1 MIDPLYVASGFGVG
15 LLVGM
20 TGVGGGSLMTPLLIL
35 LFGIHPSTAVGTDL
49 LYAAATKT
57 GGSLVHG
64 VARSIHWPA
73 VLRLASGSIPAS
85 VVTPACAVAALNST
99 GIPRAA
105 WSIWCCAL
113 RCILTATSL
122 IFRKAIMDRY
132 RRRMERLGASTTG
145 YATVAVGV
153 ALGVLVSISSVG
165 AGAVGV
171 TALLLLYPRL
181 PMASIVGSD
190 IAHAVPLTLVAG
202 IGHWALGSVDWALM
216 GVLLIG
222 SLPGIII
229 GSYCAVRVPETV
241 LRLLLATVL
250 ILIAGKLGFNELH
263 LSTASIAAVTGSVA
277 HSGALREPSAILL
290 RGPAAVDRQIGAGDL
305 GGIVAAQEQ
314 RQRCDL
320 LRGHELLGRLRVE
333 QHVR

>member
-1 MIDPLYVASGFGVG
+1 MPRPALPSGSEHWNQDLIPEMIDPLYVASGFGVG

-64 VARSIHWPA
+64 LARSVHWPA
-73 VLRLASGSIPAS
+73 VIRLASGSIPAS
-85 VVTPACAVAALNST
+85 MVTLLVLWQVDLNAESARSLINLVLCFALF
-99 GIPRAA
+99 
-105 WSIWCCAL
+105 
-113 RCILTATSL
+113 LTATSL
-122 IFRKAIMDRY
+122 IFRKTIMDRY
-132 RRRMERLGASTTG
+132 RRRMERLDGAATNR
-145 YATVAVGV
+145 ATVAVGV
-153 ALGVLVSISSVG
+153 AMGVLVSISSVG

-181 PMASIVGSD
+181 PMANVVGSD

-222 SLPGIII
+222 SLPGILI

-241 LRLLLATVL
+241 LRLVLASVL
-250 ILIAGKLGFNELH
+250 ILVAGKLVVSELH
-263 LSTASIAAVTGSVA
+263 LSPESVA
-277 HSGALREPSAILL
+277 AFVGSAT
-290 RGPAAVDRQIGAGDL
+290 Q
-305 GGIVAAQEQ
+305 
-314 RQRCDL
+314 
-320 LRGHELLGRLRVE
+320 
-333 QHVR
+333 

>member
-1 MIDPLYVASGFGVG
+1 LESKDLTLEMIDPLYVASGFGVG

-35 LFGIHPSTAVGTDL
+35 LFGVHPSTAVGTDL

-64 VARSIHWPA
+64 MARSIHWPA
-73 VLRLASGSIPAS
+73 VIRLASGSIPAS
-85 VVTPACAVAALNST
+85 VVTLLVLWQLELNGDAGRSLVNLVLCFAL
-99 GIPRAA
+99 
-105 WSIWCCAL
+105 
-113 RCILTATSL
+113 ILTATSL

-132 RRRMERLGASTTG
+132 RRRMEGLSDSTTG
-145 YATVAVGV
+145 YATVVIGV

-181 PMASIVGSD
+181 PMVRIVGSD

-222 SLPGIII
+222 SLPGIVV

-241 LRLLLATVL
+241 LRLLLASVL
-250 ILIAGKLGFNELH
+250 ILIAGKLVFNELH
-263 LSTASIAAVTGSVA
+263 LSTAS
-277 HSGALREPSAILL
+277 
-290 RGPAAVDRQIGAGDL
+290 
-305 GGIVAAQEQ
+305 VAAIAKSAT
-314 RQRCDL
+314 
-320 LRGHELLGRLRVE
+320 H
-333 QHVR
+333 